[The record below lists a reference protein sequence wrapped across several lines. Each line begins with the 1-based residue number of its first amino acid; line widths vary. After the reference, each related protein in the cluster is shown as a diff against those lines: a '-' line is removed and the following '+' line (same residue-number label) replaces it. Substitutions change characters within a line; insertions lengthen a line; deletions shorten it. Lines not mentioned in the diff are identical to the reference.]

1 MKNPFPGL
9 FRARDKPAR
18 RASPRDAVSAAPG
31 FYYGASLSGKSVTPT
46 SAIQVSAVYAC
57 VRVIAETVAS
67 LPLHVYEATDTGSRK
82 AGEHP
87 LYRLLHDEPNA
98 EMTSFVW
105 RETML
110 SHLLL
115 YGNSYC
121 QIIRSGRSG
130 IIGLYPLLPDRMAVD
145 RDSKGKLTYTYTTS
159 DGKLAY
165 LAPEDVLHIPGLGF
179 DGLVGY
185 SPIAMAKNA
194 IGMAIACEEYGAKFF
209 ANGATPGGILEHPG
223 VVKDP
228 ERVRESWNSAFGGSS
243 NANKVAVLEEGM
255 KYTPI
260 SISPEQAQ
268 FLETRKFQINEIAR
282 IFRIP
287 PHMIGDLEKSSFSN
301 IEQQS
306 LEFVKYTLD
315 PWVCRWEQ
323 SMQRALLS
331 PDEKKNYFFKFN
343 VDGLLRGDYQ
353 SRMNGYAVGRQ
364 NGWMSANDIREL
376 ENLDRIP
383 EEEGGDLYLI
393 NGNMTKLKDAGIF
406 AASAQTQEEA
416 DETKETQTEPEPED
430 GRTRFKKKEAL

>member
-67 LPLHVYEATDTGSRK
+67 LPLHVYEATDSGSRK
-82 AGEHP
+82 ASEHP

-115 YGNSYC
+115 DGNSYC

-179 DGLVGY
+179 DGVMGY
-185 SPIAMAKNA
+185 SPIALERRPSALASQPRNTAAGSLPTARGPRASSRIPTRSRTPPPCAPAGTKPTA
-194 IGMAIACEEYGAKFF
+194 AR
-209 ANGATPGGILEHPG
+209 ATPGGWRCWR
-223 VVKDP
+223 
-228 ERVRESWNSAFGGSS
+228 RVC
-243 NANKVAVLEEGM
+243 
-255 KYTPI
+255 
-260 SISPEQAQ
+260 AQ
-268 FLETRKFQINEIAR
+268 IGCYRK
-282 IFRIP
+282 
-287 PHMIGDLEKSSFSN
+287 
-301 IEQQS
+301 
-306 LEFVKYTLD
+306 
-315 PWVCRWEQ
+315 
-323 SMQRALLS
+323 
-331 PDEKKNYFFKFN
+331 
-343 VDGLLRGDYQ
+343 
-353 SRMNGYAVGRQ
+353 
-364 NGWMSANDIREL
+364 
-376 ENLDRIP
+376 
-383 EEEGGDLYLI
+383 
-393 NGNMTKLKDAGIF
+393 
-406 AASAQTQEEA
+406 
-416 DETKETQTEPEPED
+416 
-430 GRTRFKKKEAL
+430 